1 MYYAEMIQSECL
13 QFVRFLT
20 ELNRVQLHLGETN
33 ATLVPLID
41 FQKLLALEKPVLI
54 QFLRSKS
61 HYFTDTPAKLE

>member
-1 MYYAEMIQSECL
+1 MIQSECL

-33 ATLVPLID
+33 ATLVLLID
-41 FQKLLALEKPVLI
+41 FQKLLTLDKPVLI
-54 QFLRSKS
+54 KFLRSKS